1 MEESQWRK
9 SKNFDQCYLK
19 ITNAVQ
25 ASKRV
30 GPMKKKKRDSVSPR
44 DLPNAKRAALGNIT
58 NVCFTMTQRQ

>member
-1 MEESQWRK
+1 MLMNS
-9 SKNFDQCYLK
+9 
-19 ITNAVQ
+19 INAVQ
-25 ASKRV
+25 ASKIQSGV